1 MDGVDTFG
9 SAQIVFQLR
18 QFKCHSRSK
27 FVLHHDAFLELE
39 LERERVMITGVVDA
53 RVAHFLHDV
62 LVLGDVKGTDNFERL
77 LVAEAVIN
85 CALDHAQAFDFAEF
99 HGGDELFAFF
109 GAFGAPFVEASRAVV
124 NAFISEETQR
134 WTVRFIIIVAGN
146 YDAFALTNPLFELF

>member
-1 MDGVDTFG
+1 VDGVDTFG

-39 LERERVMITGVVDA
+39 LERERVMITGVVDT
-53 RVAHFLHDV
+53 RVANFLHDV

-85 CALDHAQAFDFAEF
+85 CALDHA
-99 HGGDELFAFF
+99 
-109 GAFGAPFVEASRAVV
+109 
-124 NAFISEETQR
+124 
-134 WTVRFIIIVAGN
+134 
-146 YDAFALTNPLFELF
+146 